1 MAESPDPNPDL
12 SPDPARAA
20 LLEAL
25 VCHDVEFVLIGG
37 AALQSRGCAYLT
49 QDIDVTP
56 ATDAVNLARLA
67 TALNELECR
76 LVTDPADPAG
86 WVSLPAGYFSARA
99 LRQAG
104 MWNLATR
111 HGLLDITFTPTGFE
125 HGYVDLIGHADRLAA
140 AGTTV
145 EVAVASLEDVHAS
158 KRAADRPKDR
168 AYFRRYGREID
179 DGYGF
184 EL

>member
-1 MAESPDPNPDL
+1 MAGSPDANSDL

-20 LLEAL
+20 LLAAL
-25 VCHDVEFVLIGG
+25 VRHDVEFVLIGG
-37 AALQSRGCAYLT
+37 AALQSRGRAYLT

-56 ATDAVNLARLA
+56 ATDEVNLARRA

-76 LVTDPADPAG
+76 LVTDPADPTS
-86 WVSLPAGYFSARA
+86 WVPLPAGYFSARV

-125 HGYVDLIGHADRLAA
+125 HGYADLMRHADRMAA

-145 EVAVASLEDVHAS
+145 VVAVASLEDVHAS
-158 KRAADRPKDR
+158 KRAADRPRDR
-168 AYFRRYGREID
+168 AYFRQYGREID